1 MANKS
6 RTARKVGR
14 KRQIQVGEQHRA
26 PDVDRA
32 PSASQSNVLRILHP
46 FPSFLVAGLTV
57 ILAFYAD
64 ADANRIIYVQLGLG
78 MLLFQFAIGITND
91 IVDADSDRQEKPWKP
106 LARGA
111 IPRQRAVFMA
121 AACAGAGLLLTFSLP
136 IVAWLLGAAGLFC
149 GLAYDVYFKRTPL
162 SWLPYSL
169 AFPLLPAW
177 VFTSLDAWN
186 AMLWWVF
193 PLGAVLGLAL
203 HLANQ
208 APDIEGDRRSG
219 VVGSAQRLGGRRTRA
234 AAIAL
239 FGTVGS
245 VVVIVLLF
253 ESPGHALIAAIDA
266 ALVLMLAP
274 RAQVFFGRDGLFGLL
289 SASSAVLAIVF
300 LSAV

>member
-1 MANKS
+1 M
-6 RTARKVGR
+6 RVGS
-14 KRQIQVGEQHRA
+14 QHRT
-26 PDVDRA
+26 PGVDRA
-32 PSASQSNVLRILHP
+32 PGRWQSNVLRVLHP
-46 FPSFLVAGLTV
+46 FPSFLVAALTV
-57 ILAFYAD
+57 VLALYAD
-64 ADANRIIYVQLGLG
+64 PDANRFVYVQLGLG
-78 MLLFQFAIGITND
+78 MLFFQFAIGITND

-111 IPRQRAVFMA
+111 IARQPAVFMA
-121 AACAGAGLLLTFSLP
+121 AACAGGGLLLTVSLP
-136 IVAWLLGAAGLFC
+136 LVAWLLGAAGLFC
-149 GLAYDVYFKRTPL
+149 GLAYDIYFKRTPL
-162 SWLPYSL
+162 SWLPYSV

-177 VFTSLDAWN
+177 VFAALDAWD
-186 AMLWWVF
+186 ALLWWVF
-193 PLGAVLGLAL
+193 PLGALLGLAL

-219 VVGSAQRLGGRRTRA
+219 VVGSAQRLGGRRSRA
-234 AAIAL
+234 AAIAI

-245 VVVIVLLF
+245 VAVVVLLF